1 MKIVSITPDIDSGGA
16 AKSLFLLS
24 RQIVRD
30 GHELHIIS
38 IAKPSRT
45 KRKVEQ
51 LREMG
56 VTVDYFD
63 IPYFPLKLIVC
74 PIPFWKN
81 VRRTVENRNEYRRLA
96 DRVREINPDIIHY
109 NSYTT
114 LLISLW
120 LKEYPAILHAR
131 EVLTEPSGTIP
142 LTRVLMRR
150 GISEVVGITPAEGEQ
165 AERLFSLPV
174 TVVNN
179 WPEVPSE
186 LTPMP
191 PDDPLVYGVFSHITP
206 IKGHLACVQACGLV
220 ADELRR
226 ANVTVRLF
234 GGRVPIHED
243 YYQQVLAEV
252 ERSRLHDI
260 VDFRGF
266 TDDPEA
272 EMRKTHL
279 VVRPDVTGQPWGRDV
294 IEAMSLGRPV
304 LAFGK
309 DDFFVKRDRTGRLEP
324 AGDVQALAR
333 AMVELAD
340 GEKLR
345 RLGRGAHEF
354 ARGHFDPVGNPRRI
368 IERMQR
374 IVAGSGHFVQG

>member
-16 AKSLFLLS
+16 AKSLYLLS
-24 RQIVRD
+24 RQIVAD

-45 KRKVEQ
+45 KRKVEE

-56 VTVDYFD
+56 VGVDYYN
-63 IPYFPLKLIVC
+63 IPYFPLKLHVC

-81 VRRTVENRNEYRRLA
+81 VRRSVENRAEYKRLA

-120 LKEYPAILHAR
+120 LRKYPAILHAR
-131 EVLTEPSGTIP
+131 EVLIEPAKSIF
-142 LTRVLMRR
+142 LARMLMQKS
-150 GISEVVGITPAEGEQ
+150 ISEVIGITPAEGQQ
-165 AERLFSLPV
+165 AERLFSLPT

-179 WPEVPSE
+179 WPEAP
-186 LTPMP
+186 LIHTPMP
-191 PDDPLVYGVFSHITP
+191 PDTPLVYGVFSHITP
-206 IKGHLACVQACGLV
+206 IKGHLECVKACALAADGLRK
-220 ADELRR
+220 AS
-226 ANVTVRLF
+226 VTVRLF
-234 GGRVPIHED
+234 GGRVPIHEE
-243 YYQQVLAEV
+243 YYQQVLDEV
-252 ERSRLHDI
+252 ERSNLHDI

-266 TDDPEA
+266 TDHPEE

-294 IEAMSLGRPV
+294 IEAMCLGRPV

-309 DDFFVKRDRTGRLEP
+309 DDFFVKRDLTGRLESP
-324 AGDVQALAR
+324 GDVQALAD
-333 AMVELAD
+333 AMVDLAD
-340 GEKLR
+340 YEKLT
-345 RLGRGAHEF
+345 RLGASAF
-354 ARGHFDPVGNPRRI
+354 AFAQSHFDPVGNPRRI
-368 IERMQR
+368 IERMDH
-374 IVAGSGHFVQG
+374 IVSHA